1 MWHCDPDPYAYKN
14 YNLTEA
20 QDNATEIRN
29 WLSSFGWTDN
39 AICAFL
45 GNVHTEGAY
54 NPWCWERQ
62 SAPYNNPPTY
72 AEYQTDWLR
81 ARGYG
86 LVQFTPA
93 AKYID
98 SRAYWLLPAPYGG
111 DDSTAWSPDYPPPA
125 DTSTM
130 PGYGPYFADRAGNT
144 FDGVAQ
150 LYFVHYYAD
159 YYDSIPGVS
168 IPNISY
174 AQFRSSTAS
183 VAWLT
188 EVWLRNYE
196 RPDEQYIIGTLAE
209 RVDAAEFWWTYFTG
223 LPPEPP
229 TPPGPEP
236 PTPSKKKRSIVILA
250 GSRPYIQW
258 K

>member
-20 QDNATEIRN
+20 QDNAKEIRN

-62 SAPYNNPPTY
+62 SAPYYNPPTR
-72 AEYQTDWLR
+72 AAYQANPTR

-93 AKYID
+93 QKYID
-98 SRAYWLLPAPYGG
+98 SATYYNNHPDPGVIHDPVNYPAPPQ
-111 DDSTAWSPDYPPPA
+111 TNN
-125 DTSTM
+125 M
-130 PGYGPYFADRAGNT
+130 QGYNPYFADTGGGL

-150 LYFVHYYAD
+150 LYFVNYYAD
-159 YYDSIPGVS
+159 YYDSIPGTS
-168 IPNISY
+168 IPGINY
-174 AQFRSSTAS
+174 AQYKASTDS

-196 RPDEQYIIGTLAE
+196 RPNEQTIIDTLPE
-209 RVDAAEFWWTYFTG
+209 RTDAAEFWWTFFTG

-229 TPPGPEP
+229 TPPGPT
-236 PTPSKKKRSIVILA
+236 PTPTKKKRSIVILA